1 MTVVA
6 VGKSAFLAGALRENS
21 AAKDWVFLS
30 HDEALR
36 DTSWAG
42 SASTIVNFA
51 FSPALRTG
59 AYDAGDDIDSRIA
72 TIIAGTQARY
82 IMLSTR
88 AVYGPGLGDSG
99 LKEGQ
104 AENPATAYARNK
116 LTIEN
121 ALSKKLGD
129 RLTVLRLGNIF
140 GHEYQNGNGR
150 GTFFGLS
157 LAGLA
162 ERKTIEFDMNPAQPR
177 DFLAV
182 WRFAGALAAIA
193 AKPQA
198 GLFNLGAGFGTSCK
212 KIAEWLIEGYGEG
225 SLVVND
231 KGRNDPFWLDM
242 SKTRAAFSLPALREE
257 DLRQDCLECGKTL
270 RTG

>member
-6 VGKSAFLAGALRENS
+6 VGKTAFLAGALRADS
-21 AAKDWVFLS
+21 ASKGWIFLS

-36 DTSWAG
+36 DTSWAKN
-42 SASTIVNFA
+42 AATVVNFA

-59 AYDAGDDIDSRIA
+59 AYDAGEDVDSRLAAIV
-72 TIIAGTQARY
+72 AGAQAKY

-88 AVYGPGLGDSG
+88 AVYGISAGDSG

-104 AENPATAYARNK
+104 AENPATPYGSNK
-116 LTIEN
+116 LAIEN
-121 ALSKKLGD
+121 ALREKLGD

-140 GHEYQNGNGR
+140 GHEYKNGHGR
-150 GTFFGLS
+150 GTFFGQS

-162 ERKTIEFDMNPAQPR
+162 ERKTIEFDMNPDQPR
-177 DFLAV
+177 DFLAS
-182 WRFAGALAAIA
+182 WRFAAALALIA

-198 GLFNLGAGFGTSCK
+198 GLFNLGAGFGTPCK

-225 SLVVND
+225 RLVVND
-231 KGRNDPFWLDM
+231 KDKKDPFWLDM
-242 SKTRAAFSLPALREE
+242 TKTRAAFGLPVVREE
-257 DLRQDCLECGKTL
+257 DLRQDCLACGKNL